1 MPRKGQSFTFNNSKP
16 QELFVC
22 QMRELFFQ
30 IQNTQLYSCLAE
42 NIESEDAQ
50 GPLICIFC
58 MFFYAFHVLLYGL
71 DICLLPV
78 FGWAL

>member
-1 MPRKGQSFTFNNSKP
+1 
-16 QELFVC
+16 
-22 QMRELFFQ
+22 MRELFFQ

-58 MFFYAFHVLLYGL
+58 MFFMHSTFIVGI
-71 DICLLPV
+71 DFRLLPV
-78 FGWAL
+78 FWMGPLKLELGFAIG